1 MDNGYLD
8 IFCNHIYSYLIFKL
22 SDLQECILYGWV
34 VVVDIR
40 GIEIL

>member
-1 MDNGYLD
+1 MDGYLD
-8 IFCNHIYSYLIFKL
+8 IFSNYIYSYLIFKL